1 MDDQELINEILD
13 ESRKFVSSE
22 DEIIK
27 LFCLI
32 ICHVTPTQCKDYL
45 HKNYLKDKLHRMM
58 VGTPLFLEKEARDM
72 YVSIKISRI
81 KKKGK

>member
-1 MDDQELINEILD
+1 MDDLDLTNEILQD
-13 ESRKFVSSE
+13 SKKFVSSE

-45 HKNYLKDKLHRMM
+45 HKNYLSFRSSPSFLSS
-58 VGTPLFLEKEARDM
+58 PLGSCSEL
-72 YVSIKISRI
+72 
-81 KKKGK
+81 